1 MKLWKKI
8 VLWIILFFLVSVIA
22 LAVWQF
28 DNIMVLVK
36 TFSTSSA
43 DIAREIDSEKKQ
55 LEQELK
61 EQYPSVVSDF
71 SAEEEKKIIKGEL
84 SVEEA
89 VSYLNEKFENIKQ
102 KEEGKTEKPV
112 QNNSKTKEEVDA
124 LIGEKAIELYSLK
137 AYYLGKLGQ
146 MEASVKKDYASMP
159 KEKKN
164 LIGKKELVSKYMGTA
179 MNLLSQCDARVEEL
193 LAELKAELNKL
204 GADTSIIKKIRDAY
218 ESEKNLKK
226 AYYIKLLEE

>member
-8 VLWIILFFLVSVIA
+8 VLWIVLFFLVSVVA

-28 DNIMVLVK
+28 DNIMVIVK
-36 TFSTSSA
+36 TFSTSSE
-43 DIAREIDSEKKQ
+43 DIAKEIDSSKKQ

-61 EQYPSVVSDF
+61 EEYPSVVSDF

-84 SVEEA
+84 SVEDA
-89 VSYLNEKFENIKQ
+89 VSSLNERFEETKTK
-102 KEEGKTEKPV
+102 KEDKIQPPV
-112 QNNSKTKEEVDA
+112 QNNSKTKEEIDA

-146 MEASVKKDYASMP
+146 MEASVKKDYAAMP

-179 MNLLSQCDARVEEL
+179 LGLLSECDARVEEL

-218 ESEKNLKK
+218 ENEKNLKK